1 MIAARLLCL
10 ALAVA
15 PAAASAQPMLYA
27 QRLPEGT
34 VYVRLAN
41 GLAGAAS
48 IETGFAGQVSLG
60 GDGGSR
66 ISPYFVAGESGGKPA
81 TLQVTTDGQTRP
93 ARFTPPTG
101 SFVTVVLHPAEDG
114 IQAAVITDKPEYNQL
129 KARLSFYNATP
140 DCGGGALN
148 EASGRPV
155 FSAVAANAGQSRSIN
170 PVAATVTAACASGK
184 APPLDLGRLEAGGQ
198 YSVWLM
204 RLPGGLTAFLAHD
217 TIAPPRGE

>member
-155 FSAVAANAGQSRSIN
+155 FSGQGAAARSRPAGGGRAVQRLADAAPGRPHGLPGARHDRAAAGRVAWAAGSRSWLLL
-170 PVAATVTAACASGK
+170 AC
-184 APPLDLGRLEAGGQ
+184 
-198 YSVWLM
+198 
-204 RLPGGLTAFLAHD
+204 
-217 TIAPPRGE
+217 